1 MDPVRLLFLVLYVSY
16 LGPLIRFR
24 GHKFFYFF
32 FIYAV
37 SDPILMLFA
46 TSTGIYYL
54 HNYYYIGVLL
64 FSILALPDIDTK
76 YKAAI
81 IFSTIFY
88 LSIDPDSLDK
98 VIAIILL
105 ILFLCFYFSSKF
117 ITTLITE
124 KKVYLYLLALI
135 AIHFIIITSKYLYYT
150 DNNLLKELY
159 PLRLS
164 ANIILVLLITLAGP
178 NYSIPLNLK
187 IFEKLA
193 KKRLGNIESP
203 LTFIS
208 ELKKLGLTNREIEI
222 LKYIG
227 DGYTSKEI
235 AQILNLSKK
244 TIDYYRSVIKEK
256 LNVSTKSELMQIVK
270 DKNLEIEQYL
280 KNNNGL
286 HIDDSSSNL
295 STSNT

>member
-1 MDPVRLLFLVLYVSY
+1 MDTVRILFLVIYISY
-16 LGPLIRFR
+16 LGPLIRFK
-24 GHKFFYFF
+24 GHNLFYFF
-32 FIYAV
+32 FIYAI
-37 SDPILMLFA
+37 SDPLLLILSTA
-46 TSTGIYYL
+46 TGMEAYHYYYYL
-54 HNYYYIGVLL
+54 LILL
-64 FSILALPDIDTK
+64 IIISVLPDLTIK
-76 YKAAI
+76 YKSSI
-81 IFSTIFY
+81 IFSTLFY
-88 LSIDPDSLDK
+88 LSIDPDPLDK

-105 ILFLCFYFSSKF
+105 ILFLCFYFASIFVKKL
-117 ITTLITE
+117 TLE

-135 AIHFIIITSKYLYYT
+135 AIHFIIIASKYLYYT
-150 DNNLLKELY
+150 DNDLLKELY

-164 ANIILVLLITLAGP
+164 ANIILVLLITVAGP

-187 IFEKLA
+187 IFDKLA
-193 KKRLGNIESP
+193 KKRLSNIESP

-286 HIDDSSSNL
+286 HVDDSSSNL

>member
-1 MDPVRLLFLVLYVSY
+1 
-16 LGPLIRFR
+16 
-24 GHKFFYFF
+24 
-32 FIYAV
+32 
-37 SDPILMLFA
+37 MLFA

>member
-1 MDPVRLLFLVLYVSY
+1 V
-16 LGPLIRFR
+16 
-24 GHKFFYFF
+24 
-32 FIYAV
+32 
-37 SDPILMLFA
+37 
-46 TSTGIYYL
+46 
-54 HNYYYIGVLL
+54 
-64 FSILALPDIDTK
+64 
-76 YKAAI
+76 
-81 IFSTIFY
+81 
-88 LSIDPDSLDK
+88 
-98 VIAIILL
+98 
-105 ILFLCFYFSSKF
+105 
-117 ITTLITE
+117 
-124 KKVYLYLLALI
+124 
-135 AIHFIIITSKYLYYT
+135 
-150 DNNLLKELY
+150 
-159 PLRLS
+159 
-164 ANIILVLLITLAGP
+164 AGP

-187 IFEKLA
+187 IFDKLA
-193 KKRLGNIESP
+193 KKRLSNIESP

-286 HIDDSSSNL
+286 HVDDSSSNL